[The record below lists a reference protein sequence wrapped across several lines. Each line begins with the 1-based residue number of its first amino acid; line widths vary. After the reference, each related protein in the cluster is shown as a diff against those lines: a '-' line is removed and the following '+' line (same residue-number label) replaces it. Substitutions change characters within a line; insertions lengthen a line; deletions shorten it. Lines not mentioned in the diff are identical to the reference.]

1 MKTVLADASTVFVL
15 ENCGLS
21 DKLAPGVPCSG
32 AGDRGNMEFYMIV

>member
-21 DKLAPGVPCSG
+21 DKLAVSRQVCHAAARGI
-32 AGDRGNMEFYMIV
+32 AGTWNST